1 MEGVSPDDTGPS
13 PSDSEPP
20 PGESPEPGAA
30 DRRGADERTF
40 RIPDR
45 PERRYTRS
53 GGVEYEGG
61 AAFHLEP
68 DSAVSAE
75 HLEALL
81 VDVFEA
87 DRYVSGDWFDFPRPV
102 YLVHDREVS
111 TAYRVVVRTGRLEL
125 HVLPSTDPDGL
136 RAIYDRVTAASEH
149 DWSVRREVDPG
160 V

>member
-1 MEGVSPDDTGPS
+1 MDGVSPDDTGPTS
-13 PSDSEPP
+13 TDPDPPAEESLSSREDDPSGVEAP
-20 PGESPEPGAA
+20 A
-30 DRRGADERTF
+30 F

-61 AAFHLEP
+61 AAFHLVP
-68 DSAVSAE
+68 DPDRSAE
-75 HLEALL
+75 QLDGLL
-81 VDVFEA
+81 AEVFES
-87 DRYVSGDWFDFPRPV
+87 DRYVRGDWFDFPRPV
-102 YLVHDREVS
+102 YLVHDRRVS
-111 TAYRVVVRTGRLEL
+111 TAFRVVVRTGRLEL

-136 RAIYDRVTAASEH
+136 RSLYERVVAATDH